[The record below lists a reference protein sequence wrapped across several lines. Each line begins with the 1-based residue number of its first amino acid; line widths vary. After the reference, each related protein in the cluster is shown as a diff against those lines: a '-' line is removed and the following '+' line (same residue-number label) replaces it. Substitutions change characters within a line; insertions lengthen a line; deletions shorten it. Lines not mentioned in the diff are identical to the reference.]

1 MINWFLALAILLM
14 IAGIAG
20 SLHPSLPGPL
30 FSIAG
35 VMLYWWSTGY
45 SSPGVAVFIILVLT
59 GLLAVGLDSLA
70 GYLGVEKSGA
80 SRKTAYIAAIAS
92 FLLFFVAG
100 PFGVII
106 GTAGVIL
113 ARELM
118 LGKDFDKALRS
129 AVYSSVAMLASV
141 VAKAALTSLM
151 LLIFLIAVLL

>member
-1 MINWFLALAILLM
+1 MNLFLILAVLLM
-14 IAGIAG
+14 IGGIAG

-30 FSIAG
+30 FSLAG
-35 VMLYWWSTGY
+35 VLIYWWSTGY
-45 SSPGVAVFIILVLT
+45 SSPGIAAFIIIVLT
-59 GLLAVGLDSLA
+59 GLLALVLDSVA

-80 SRKTAYIAAIAS
+80 SRKTAYMAAAAS

-141 VAKAALTSLM
+141 IAKAALTSLM
-151 LLIFLIAVLL
+151 LLIFIIAVLL

>member
-1 MINWFLALAILLM
+1 MIDWFLALAILLI

-20 SLHPSLPGPL
+20 SLHPALPGPL
-30 FSIAG
+30 ISLLG
-35 VMLYWWSTGY
+35 VFIYWWSTGY
-45 SSPGVAVFIILVLT
+45 SSPGTVALMIIVLT
-59 GLLAVGLDSLA
+59 GLVALILDSLA

-80 SRKTAYIAAIAS
+80 SRKTAYMAAAAS

-118 LGKDFDKALRS
+118 LGKDFDEALRS

-141 VAKAALTSLM
+141 VAKAALTFLM